1 MSDDEIRGDV
11 ERLIAQPN
19 DASMTDGV
27 AETDGAAEEAGDTDD
42 DEVVEGKAGEGEA
55 KGEAKPDLLQEEW
68 ARVNETVPEIEIRI
82 IQSLGDKILE
92 DPFFNAYSD
101 QDLVTTIYNLLLQ
114 SDVDEAL
121 LHAKAH
127 SYYNLIKRHIEKLQA
142 EKYVKASIIPFIEG
156 SRKDNEDLE
165 QVLADMDPKQN
176 FAQNQNTLNNLYLPI
191 DSYITDENHWTPKQ
205 DIDGSLGGDDMSSQ
219 VRVLKRDN
227 SHLQV
232 NGFFKVT
239 VDPSRNRTA
248 LLHERMDNSFKQTI
262 LSFEDIDELNE
273 PLESHLEKQ
282 NKIDI
287 NGFIKHITEVLNF
300 HSLGQL
306 LYEHEGVALDELN
319 HMQQMVIFFHLMKLA
334 DLEKPLDI
342 ESSEATNYMPRAR
355 KVNQSILE
363 SIEIIQRIAKDYE
376 PALEEYKQKAKEYQA
391 IISDHPVISPK
402 TNRAHFQS
410 PYALFNALTK
420 PNSDMT
426 LEVAIEHLQIMIQ
439 KRNMEL
445 AFTFVRDLGKMDGFN
460 GLEEMTASMQRLRMS
475 LKDENAP
482 LVRTYEAKYKGKQG
496 TRTFFLEDVGADMV
510 ADVQH
515 HSDFVMEEGALDGG
529 DAEEARDDTYVEQTL
544 ISDFDDEG
552 FGIATIV
559 NVNDINA
566 SAREHVVLLLRYFNE
581 LSQASQLPIDLV
593 KMTEMYNENFKVTS
607 RMFELKKEFGLHF
620 SDEMM
625 RMLLSNQVNVQD
637 VIAPEIEDDLQAKL
651 KEINTTFKTR
661 MVSGFMLGITWWI
674 IELQTAFSNG
684 QSSLDPISYGCKPLW
699 AFHGPPMSDFQED
712 AGIFV
717 FLMCSIRILWEPEN
731 SPWRTYFTDIVSK
744 PDHRL
749 ANSIVLYASKYF
761 STITRVL
768 QNDWNERLQ
777 ALVAADRKHRVSSH
791 ITNLRKLVSYDSTHI
806 KAYKTALINLPSIIA
821 SQAGPR
827 LGSLMALKN
836 TCCTQSLNK
845 NFKAYSDISALD
857 KISDILMKR
866 QSRFADHYK
875 LKVRSQQNLAKLGW
889 ISAQEEGDAPKP
901 PPFDDS
907 MKSVPNTI
915 SIIKDDVTPY
925 YEYLKTLNIHAK
937 DIPKL
942 SERYEAHLRANVSD
956 KAKLQSIKLKI
967 ANATVSGIIDL
978 MNVLTIN
985 LHKLKVK
992 YDDDGEIMIVRVLQ
1006 TSIQKIIEMRS
1017 FLRAQRCVI
1026 DDEDYN
1032 EVQQFAI
1039 ILFYRA
1045 MLLPGEP
1052 DKAGGIVI
1060 VNAED
1065 MVNLQALDNRI
1076 LLNVYKHSV
1085 NAIAASLGQ
1094 SAVPTQKELFDYI
1107 TRMRESQKTEKIAK
1121 YENMPSRSK
1130 DDMRELK
1137 QLKMF
1142 DVIESALNNAD
1153 GTIDDIPDENPY
1165 AQALADNDMVVF
1177 SPTDGD
1183 ADEMDED
1190 ALNDGN
1196 F

>member
-19 DASMTDGV
+19 DASMTDGA
-27 AETDGAAEEAGDTDD
+27 AETDGAVEEAR
-42 DEVVEGKAGEGEA
+42 EGEGEA
-55 KGEAKPDLLQEEW
+55 ESAAKPDLLEEEW
-68 ARVNETVPEIEIRI
+68 VRVNETVPEIEIRI

-114 SDVDEAL
+114 SDVDESL

-205 DIDGSLGGDDMSSQ
+205 DIDVSLGGDDMSSQ

-273 PLESHLEKQ
+273 PLERHLEKR

-342 ESSEATNYMPRAR
+342 ESSEATNYMPRVR

-363 SIEIIQRIAKDYE
+363 SVEIIQRIAKDYE
-376 PALEEYKQKAKEYQA
+376 PTLDEYKQKAKEYQV

-410 PYALFNALTK
+410 PYALFNALIK
-420 PNSDMT
+420 PNSDIT

-475 LKDENAP
+475 LKDEHAP

-496 TRTFFLEDVGADMV
+496 TRTFFLEDVGAGMV
-510 ADVQH
+510 ADEQH

-529 DAEEARDDTYVEQTL
+529 DESYAEQTL

-566 SAREHVVLLLRYFNE
+566 SVREHVVLLLRYFNE
-581 LSQASQLPIDLV
+581 LSHASQLPIDLV
-593 KMTEMYNENFKVTS
+593 KMTEMFNANFKVTS

-625 RMLLSNQVNVQD
+625 KMLLSNQINVQD

-717 FLMCSIRILWEPEN
+717 FLMCSIRFLWEPEN

-761 STITRVL
+761 STITGVL

-777 ALVAADRKHRVSSH
+777 ALVTADRKHRVSSH
-791 ITNLRKLVSYDSTHI
+791 ITTLRKLVSYDSTHI
-806 KAYKTALINLPSIIA
+806 KAYKAALINLPSIIA

-827 LGSLMALKN
+827 LGSLMSLKN

-901 PPFDDS
+901 RPQDDS
-907 MKSVPNTI
+907 MKSIPDAI
-915 SIIKDDVTPY
+915 SIVKDDVSPY

-937 DIPKL
+937 DMPKL

-1142 DVIESALNNAD
+1142 DVIESALNNANNAD